1 MFSGI
6 RGINLILDHH
16 FKNGRYG
23 KLWLDSLET
32 QMQESM
38 PFIPC
43 CIESDHSDSFRV
55 SLEKSKVTYQFVIK
69 VFLMNVELK
78 VIANFY
84 FL

>member
-6 RGINLILDHH
+6 RGISLILDHH

-38 PFIPC
+38 LFILC
-43 CIESDHSDSFRV
+43 YIESDQRDSLRV
-55 SLEKSKVTYQFVIK
+55 SLEKSKVTYQFVTK
-69 VFLMNVELK
+69 VFLVNVELK
-78 VIANFY
+78 FIANFY

>member
-16 FKNGRYG
+16 FKNDRYR
-23 KLWLDSLET
+23 KPWLDSLET

-38 PFIPC
+38 LFILC
-43 CIESDHSDSFRV
+43 YIESDQRDSLQV
-55 SLEKSKVTYQFVIK
+55 SLEKSKVTYQFVTK
-69 VFLMNVELK
+69 VFLVNVELK
-78 VIANFY
+78 FIANFY